1 MYNIEKYYRFS
12 SVCYST
18 NFEYKGDFTMW
29 VITVFEKDTFR
40 MFEYS
45 TKDEATMALKTFKQ
59 TALLSYTK

>member
-1 MYNIEKYYRFS
+1 
-12 SVCYST
+12 
-18 NFEYKGDFTMW
+18 MW

-59 TALLSYTK
+59 TAMLSYTK